1 MAKWLNNG
9 IGEGGAT
16 RTCSNC
22 NITQTVNIYLG
33 KPTFKYCPY
42 CGARMEDT
50 DPEIAM
56 TARDL
61 HVKRIV
67 PLRQELSKLEE
78 EYCKLYRQDKARQNG
93 LKRADCSNCA
103 YSCVLMIDD
112 HNCCLGGRC
121 TCCNTF
127 CYKWMPETKVS
138 AYLRE
143 HHKYDEEV
151 VWKLEKMFGDDFLKC
166 DDIDLVMQ
174 ALELMDKIEER
185 R

>member
-1 MAKWLNNG
+1 
-9 IGEGGAT
+9 
-16 RTCSNC
+16 
-22 NITQTVNIYLG
+22 
-33 KPTFKYCPY
+33 
-42 CGARMEDT
+42 
-50 DPEIAM
+50 
-56 TARDL
+56 
-61 HVKRIV
+61 
-67 PLRQELSKLEE
+67 
-78 EYCKLYRQDKARQNG
+78 
-93 LKRADCSNCA
+93 
-103 YSCVLMIDD
+103 MIDD